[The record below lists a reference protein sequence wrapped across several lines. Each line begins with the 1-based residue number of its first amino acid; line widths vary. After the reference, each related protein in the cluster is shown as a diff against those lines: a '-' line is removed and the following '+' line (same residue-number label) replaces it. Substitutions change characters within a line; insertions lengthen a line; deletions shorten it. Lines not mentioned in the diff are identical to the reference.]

1 MIVETNK
8 KVISKK
14 SRKLSFADLFF
25 ISFGGQAPFISLL
38 TFGTVM
44 ISLVG
49 TAGAFAMILAT
60 VVVLFNGIV
69 VYFLSNR
76 FKRGGGY
83 YIYAFYS
90 LTSRLGLETGWN
102 YILYALAYGGTLLTG
117 GAYVLYTITGF
128 NQTYLALM
136 VSILASAL
144 VISGVKVSAKYAMI
158 MSLVEMIALISLS
171 IYFLYV
177 SGWHFYNPIRFSPKL
192 IAAVLFGLGIP
203 TGYGS
208 IAPLA
213 EESNAQKNIGK
224 AAIVV
229 LIFGGA
235 LASFFF
241 YSLGAMNFTGNLVS
255 YLLDSFGIVGL
266 VILSFIALND
276 GTLGGM
282 AYILGNSRT
291 FKAMA
296 EDGRFPKIFTRDIKG
311 KPLFSEILISLIFV
325 LIVTFA
331 VNFLGLYNTFL
342 TLGALAG
349 FGNIFIHTSA
359 DFSLIRLA
367 SKRLGVRKK
376 LALETSIGVIAVLI
390 SLWVLV
396 ASLPEISP
404 YIENI
409 FFAWIIGGFL
419 YAEALD
425 IIKGSNEENKG

>member
-1 MIVETNK
+1 
-8 KVISKK
+8 
-14 SRKLSFADLFF
+14 
-25 ISFGGQAPFISLL
+25 
-38 TFGTVM
+38 M

-49 TAGAFAMILAT
+49 TAGSFAMIIST
-60 VVVLFNGIV
+60 IVVLFNGIV
-69 VYFLSNR
+69 VYYLSKR

-128 NQTYLALM
+128 NQTYLALL
-136 VSILASAL
+136 VSIFASSL
-144 VISGVKVSAKYAMI
+144 VVAGVKVSARYAMI
-158 MSLVEMIALISLS
+158 MSLVEMIALVSLS
-171 IYFLYV
+171 VYFLSI
-177 SGWHFYNPIRFSPKL
+177 SGWHFYNPIRFTPDL
-192 IAAVLFGLGIP
+192 VAAVLFGLGIP

-208 IAPLA
+208 IAPLG
-213 EESNAQKNIGK
+213 EDTSSQKNIGK
-224 AAIVV
+224 AAILV
-229 LIFGGA
+229 LILGGG
-235 LASFFF
+235 LASLFF
-241 YSLGAMNFTGNLVS
+241 YSLGAIDFTGNLVS
-255 YLLDSFGIVGL
+255 YLLDSFGITGMI
-266 VILSFIALND
+266 ILSFIALND

-296 EDGRFPKIFTRDIKG
+296 DDERFPKIFTYNVKG
-311 KPLFSEILISLIFV
+311 KPLFSELLISLIFI
-325 LIVTFA
+325 LSVTLA
-331 VNFLGLYNTFL
+331 VHLLGLYNTFL

-367 SKRLGVRKK
+367 SKKSKK
-376 LALETSIGVIAVLI
+376 RIGELIVSIAAVGI
-390 SLWVLV
+390 SLWVLIM
-396 ASLPEISP
+396 SLPEISP
-404 YIENI
+404 YIENL

-425 IIKGSNEENKG
+425 IIKGSSEDEKKS